1 MNARSPMRALLGA
14 LSAPE
19 WRAHPWRHGVAL
31 LAVALGVALG
41 FSVHLINASALDEF
55 GSAVRAVNGR
65 PDFELRAVNAGS
77 FGGAGIDE
85 ALYARVAAHPQV
97 ALASPVVEGSA
108 TTTGSDGKPVT
119 VRVVGIDAFVA
130 PALAA
135 QLRPQPQEG
144 DDRYSMIDPARVFLN
159 PAARAMLGA
168 PAELGLA
175 TPLGSARLRP
185 AGGVAAGGPPLL
197 VMDIAGA
204 QALFGPPGRLSR
216 IDVQLQPGADRE
228 RVLRALQL
236 PPGVR
241 VAQPGEAEDRMANL
255 SRAYRVNLTV
265 LSLVALFTGAF
276 LVFSIQALSVA
287 RRIPQFALLG
297 VLGLT
302 AGERLRL
309 VLAEG
314 ALLGVAGGLLGLAL
328 GSGLA
333 AGALR
338 WLGGDLG
345 GGYFQGLAPAL
356 HWRPGAAALYGA
368 LGVVAAVAG
377 SWVPARQAE
386 QLAPAQALKG
396 LGLDA
401 VRHAPPWAGP
411 LLLAAAGGLSLLPPI
426 ADLPIAAYLG
436 VALALVGGILCV
448 PAVVG
453 LLLKAVPTPRRA
465 LPLLA
470 VERARQQRAQATVA
484 VAGVVAALSLGVALT
499 VMVGSFRTALD
510 EWLQQLLPADLYV
523 RRAGAGDGS
532 ALPEALPAAAGALPG
547 VAQVRVQRVSLLSL
561 DARRPAVALLARP
574 LPDDPER
581 ALPLV
586 GPLVAA
592 PPGAVGVF
600 ASEALASLYDAQAGR
615 TLLLPLGSGAA
626 QPVFVRGVW
635 RDYARQHGA
644 LVMALSDYRR
654 LTGDTAV
661 TDMALWLSPAAALAD
676 VQSGLRRAAGDAA
689 PLDMAT
695 TSELR
700 ALSMRLF
707 DRSFAVTTYLQ
718 VVAIAI
724 GLFGIAASFS
734 AQVLARRKEFGMLAH
749 LGVTRRELLLLVA
762 AEGAVWTGAGAL
774 LGLLLGLAVSVVL
787 VHVVNPQSFHWT
799 MEMTIPWPRL
809 AALCAAVLAAGTV
822 TAALAG
828 RAAAGRDAAL
838 AVKEDW

>member
-175 TPLGSARLRP
+175 TPLGCARLRP
-185 AGGVAAGGPPLL
+185 AGRTAPARRRCPSP
-197 VMDIAGA
+197 AGA
-204 QALFGPPGRLSR
+204 GRLSR

-470 VERARQQRAQATVA
+470 VERARQQRAQASVA

-547 VAQVRVQRVSLLSL
+547 VAQVRVQRVRLLSL

-654 LTGDTAV
+654 LTGDSHSAMSVTAV
-661 TDMALWLSPAAALAD
+661 SP
-676 VQSGLRRAAGDAA
+676 VRR
-689 PLDMAT
+689 
-695 TSELR
+695 R
-700 ALSMRLF
+700 
-707 DRSFAVTTYLQ
+707 
-718 VVAIAI
+718 
-724 GLFGIAASFS
+724 
-734 AQVLARRKEFGMLAH
+734 
-749 LGVTRRELLLLVA
+749 
-762 AEGAVWTGAGAL
+762 
-774 LGLLLGLAVSVVL
+774 
-787 VHVVNPQSFHWT
+787 
-799 MEMTIPWPRL
+799 
-809 AALCAAVLAAGTV
+809 
-822 TAALAG
+822 
-828 RAAAGRDAAL
+828 
-838 AVKEDW
+838 